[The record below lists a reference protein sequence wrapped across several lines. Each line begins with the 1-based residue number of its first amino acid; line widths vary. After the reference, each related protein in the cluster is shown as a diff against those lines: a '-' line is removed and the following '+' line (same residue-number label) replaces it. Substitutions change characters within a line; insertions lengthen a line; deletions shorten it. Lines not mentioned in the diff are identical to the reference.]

1 MHPKF
6 CMYDHF
12 HIINNP
18 CKYKCDTSQS
28 FYTYIYKNYD
38 ECKMQFMNSGFNN
51 ILSEWFNSYANVNS
65 SRDVKK
71 IIN

>member
-28 FYTYIYKNYD
+28 FYTYIYKNYG
-38 ECKMQFMNSGFNN
+38 ECKMQFMNNGFNT
-51 ILSEWFNSYANVNS
+51 FKVNDS
-65 SRDVKK
+65 THVQMLTIQVIYEK
-71 IIN
+71 NY

>member
-28 FYTYIYKNYD
+28 FYTYIYKNYG

-51 ILSEWFNSYANVNS
+51 ILSE
-65 SRDVKK
+65 
-71 IIN
+71 